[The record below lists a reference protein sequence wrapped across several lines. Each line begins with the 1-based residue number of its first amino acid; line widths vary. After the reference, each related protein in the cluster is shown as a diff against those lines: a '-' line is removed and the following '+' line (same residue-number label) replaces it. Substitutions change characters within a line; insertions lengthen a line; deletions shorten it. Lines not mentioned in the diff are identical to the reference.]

1 MFKKVLVANR
11 GEIAVRVIRACR
23 ELGVASVAVY
33 SDADRDAVHTGAAD
47 ESYRIGPAP
56 AAQSY
61 LDIDRLLD
69 TAVRAGCD
77 AVHPGYGF
85 LAENPAFAHRC
96 EQVALTFIGPSP
108 EAIYRM
114 GNKIAARAAAHEA
127 GVPVVPGTIEPVTGP
142 DAVRDWAEHVG
153 YPIAIKAAAGGGG
166 KGLKVARTPDEVDAA
181 VSVAAQEAAAYFK
194 DDTLYVE
201 RYLERPKH
209 VEVQVLGDK
218 HGHVVHLGERDC
230 SMQRRHQKLVEET
243 PARILP
249 TVRSRLLAAAVK
261 LCEAIGYDSAGTIEC
276 LVDGDDFYFLEM
288 NTRIQVEHTITE
300 MTYGFDL
307 VKAQIRVAAGE
318 PLWVS
323 QGQLSPRGHAIEVRV
338 NAESPAHDF
347 RPCAG
352 TLTRYVE
359 PGGPGVR
366 VDAAA
371 YSGLT
376 IPQEYDS
383 LLAKLIVWGQDRDE
397 ARARL
402 RRALSE
408 FRVEGV
414 DTTIPFFRLL
424 IDDDEFRRGD
434 YATPTV
440 ERFARHN
447 SDALSAAY
455 QPDPA
460 GASYSSPD
468 DPEPPAEITVEVNDK
483 RFAVKVYGLEPSR
496 STPSSA
502 PAGQR
507 AARFKSPKKIAPS
520 GKSVVAPMHGLI
532 ADIKVAPGDE
542 VTDGQVVAVIE
553 AMKMMN
559 EVVAQR
565 AGTVKSVDAKSG
577 DTVEIGA
584 PIVSFA

>member
-1 MFKKVLVANR
+1 LTIVFKKVLVANR
-11 GEIAVRVIRACR
+11 GEIALRVIRACR
-23 ELGVASVAVY
+23 ELGLATVAVY
-33 SDADRDAVHTGAAD
+33 SDADRSAAHVGAAD
-47 ESYRIGPAP
+47 EAFHIGPAP
-56 AAQSY
+56 ASQSY
-61 LDIDRLLD
+61 LNTDVLLD
-69 TAVRAGCD
+69 TAARSGCD

-85 LAENPAFAHRC
+85 MAENAAFARRC
-96 EQVALTFIGPSP
+96 EKAGVTFIGPSP
-108 EAIYRM
+108 DAIDRM
-114 GNKIAARAAAHEA
+114 GNKIAARSVAHAA

-166 KGLKVARTPDEVDAA
+166 KGLKIARSPEEVDAA
-181 VSVAAQEAAAYFK
+181 VSVAAKEAAAYFK

-276 LVDGDDFYFLEM
+276 LVEGDEFYFLEM

-323 QGQLSPRGHAIEVRV
+323 QGQLSARGHAIEVRV
-338 NAESPAHDF
+338 NAESPARDF

-352 TLTRYVE
+352 TLTRYLE

-371 YSGLT
+371 FAGWT

-402 RRALSE
+402 RRALAE

-434 YATPTV
+434 YTTPTV
-440 ERFARHN
+440 ERFASQN
-447 SDALSAAY
+447 ADALAAAY
-455 QPDPA
+455 
-460 GASYSSPD
+460 
-468 DPEPPAEITVEVNDK
+468 PESADGEPRVFADAAQEIDVEVNDK
-483 RFAVKVYGLEPSR
+483 RFTVKVYGLGNAQLEE
-496 STPSSA
+496 TA
-502 PAGQR
+502 AGR
-507 AARFKSPKKIAPS
+507 RTGRFKSPKKIAPD
-520 GKSVVAPMHGLI
+520 GKRVVAPMHGLI
-532 ADIKVAPGDE
+532 AEIKVAPGDQ
-542 VTDGQVVAVIE
+542 VTDGQVVAVVE

-565 AGTVKSVDAKSG
+565 AGTILSVDVKSG
-577 DTVEIGA
+577 DTVEMGA
-584 PIVSFA
+584 SIVSFA